1 MRKKKPPRVSSV
13 IKNERQAR
21 ILDGVAIWASYYR
34 SNIHRFAADYLH
46 LKLKLFQ
53 IILLVMMDKCTTFVF
68 IACRGLGKSFL
79 SAVFCCCRCILY
91 PGTKICIASGTRGQA
106 INVLEKIMAELK
118 PNSPELANEIDESET
133 SINNTNAKITFKNGS
148 YIKVVTASD
157 SARSNRAN
165 LLLIDEFRM
174 VKKTVIDTI
183 LRKFLAGP
191 RHPKYLDLPE
201 YKNRKDL
208 REHNKTM
215 YLSSAYYK
223 DHWSFTRCRDSCR
236 FMLDEN
242 KHNFVCG
249 FPYQLAIQEDLL
261 MEDEVMEQM
270 METDFNEISW
280 SMEMDS
286 MFYGDSDG
294 SFFSYEAISKNRRIE
309 YAMLPASMSSKLPG
323 TTKLSVQPK
332 APHEIRILSAD
343 IALMATTKH
352 KNDASAIFINQLM
365 PTKAGKYV
373 SNIVYTETNEGMHT
387 EDEALKIRKLYEEY
401 NCDYIVLDVR
411 NVGLAIFDIL
421 ARDLSD
427 PETGEV
433 YPALSCCNNTEIAAR
448 CTSRNAEKV
457 IWAINGSAKF
467 NSDCALLLREGF
479 RTGRVRLLINEYD
492 AEEMLADI
500 KGYSRLSPADKQIL
514 TLPYINTTLL
524 VGELI
529 NLQAEQNGG
538 LVKLS
543 ERSGARKDRYS
554 GLSYNYYVALQI
566 EREQRKNVDEDDGIF
581 SKAFIFRAPKQS
593 TTKGGRYRR

>member
-1 MRKKKPPRVSSV
+1 MRRRKTPRVANAVRS
-13 IKNERQAR
+13 ERQAK
-21 ILDGVAIWASYYR
+21 ILEGVALWASYYR
-34 SNIHRFAADYLH
+34 SNIHRFASDYLH
-46 LKLKLFQ
+46 LNLKLFQ

-106 INVLEKIMAELK
+106 INVLEKIIVELK
-118 PNSPELANEIDESET
+118 PNSPELANEIDENET

-201 YKNRKDL
+201 YKNNKEL

-236 FMLDEN
+236 FMLDET

-286 MFYGDSDG
+286 LFYGDSDG
-294 SFFSYEAISKNRRIE
+294 SFFSYEVISKNRRIE
-309 YAMLPASMSSKLPG
+309 YAMLPEALSSKLPG
-323 TTKLSVQPK
+323 ATKLSIPPK

-352 KNDASAIFINQLM
+352 KNDASAIFINQLT
-365 PTKAGKYV
+365 PTKAKKYV
-373 SNIVYTETNEGMHT
+373 SNIVYTENNEGMHT
-387 EDEALKIRKLYEEY
+387 EDEALKIRRLYEEFD
-401 NCDYIVLDVR
+401 CDYIVLDVR
-411 NVGLAIFDIL
+411 NVGLAIFDLL
-421 ARDLSD
+421 ARDMPD
-427 PETGEV
+427 PATGEV
-433 YPALSCCNNTEIAAR
+433 YPALSCKNNPDIADR
-448 CTSRNAEKV
+448 CTSRHAKKV
-457 IWAINGSAKF
+457 IWAINGAPKF
-467 NSDCALLLREGF
+467 NSDCALMLREGF
-479 RTGRVRLLINEYD
+479 RTGRIRILVNEYD
-492 AEEMLADI
+492 AEEILRSF
-500 KGYSRLSPADKQIL
+500 KGYAKLSPADRLSL
-514 TLPYINTTLL
+514 TMPYINTTLL
-524 VGELI
+524 IGELI
-529 NLQAEQNGG
+529 NLQTEQSGG
-538 LVKLS
+538 LLRVS
-543 ERSGARKDRYS
+543 EKSTARKDRYS

-566 EREQRKNVDEDDGIF
+566 ERELMRNNPDNDDLFDKGL
-581 SKAFIFRAPKQS
+581 IFRAPKNH
-593 TTKGGRYRR
+593 TTKGGRHRQ